1 MVQRRYWTPPAEREL
16 VAGRCARWPKRF
28 DGPGMHRSPAARFY
42 SRPVVAELGLGFV
55 KRRRVAMRHHAGN
68 PDHLNDGPEPGQ
80 LRRRAGRGI
89 FVDAPDRPAIL
100 IEGPV
105 LAIGLRRRCEAGW
118 AMSRGANR

>member
-1 MVQRRYWTPPAEREL
+1 VAAAGSMVLECIGRQPPAFAL
-16 VAGRCARWPKRF
+16 VQL
-28 DGPGMHRSPAARFY
+28 
-42 SRPVVAELGLGFV
+42 SRNVALASSNGG
-55 KRRRVAMRHHAGN
+55 AWRHHAGN
-68 PDHLNDGPEPGQ
+68 PDHLNDGPEPAQ